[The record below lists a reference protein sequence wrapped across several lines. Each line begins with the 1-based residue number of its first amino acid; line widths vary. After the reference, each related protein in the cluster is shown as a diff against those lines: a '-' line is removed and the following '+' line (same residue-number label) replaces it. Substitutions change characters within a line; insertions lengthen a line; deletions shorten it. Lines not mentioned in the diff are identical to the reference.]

1 MRLFKPKAEKQRE
14 AINRL
19 RSSVLECTL
28 SVSEKL
34 ISTIESERSTIS
46 DEENYGINQEIL
58 CFYLL
63 FVDRIA
69 MENNDRLFYEKL
81 QDAMLVPTCELF
93 VDMQFNVKEVKE
105 GFDVENWRTRMIHDN
120 IELYN
125 ERGDMYATLP
135 LVADEDL
142 SNDGNVL
149 VKVVENIIEF
159 LGSNSS
165 VGLSSMREI
174 PFWLIQTAND
184 NQLVQQVHDV
194 RKILK

>member
-69 MENNDRLFYEKL
+69 MENSDRLFYEKL
-81 QDAMLVPTCELF
+81 QDAMLVSTCELF

-184 NQLVQQVHDV
+184 NQLVQQIHDV